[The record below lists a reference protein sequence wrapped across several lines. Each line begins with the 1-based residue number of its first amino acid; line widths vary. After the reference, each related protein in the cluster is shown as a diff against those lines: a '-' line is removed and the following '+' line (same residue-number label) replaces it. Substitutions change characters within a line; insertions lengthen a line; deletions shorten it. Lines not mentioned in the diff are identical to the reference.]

1 MVTLPSLQTER
12 IESCKAGVLASI
24 AFSMSEL
31 GMQLF
36 NTIVLL
42 SQGEQLE
49 IFTVSLGIEFLSRVA
64 IAAISGFLFGV
75 TYRYI
80 IRGDN
85 NFHLKDGS
93 VLAFGI
99 VRGLALW
106 EGMGIISGQ
115 LWLVGLLFGE
125 SLFCFALTRFFLDFA
140 LERKIIKPFL

>member
-31 GMQLF
+31 GMQLL
-36 NTIVLL
+36 NTIVLF
-42 SQGEQLE
+42 QGEQLE
-49 IFTVSLGIEFLSRVA
+49 IFTVSLEIEFLSRVA

-85 NFHLKDGS
+85 NSHLKDGS

-106 EGMGIISGQ
+106 EGMGIVSGQ

-125 SLFCFALTRFFLDFA
+125 SLFCFALTRFLLDFA